1 MIDIPLIPFA
11 FQVFFLFHDVI
22 SFHMSKGIPV
32 KPQNSAQLLFSLD
45 FTLDIKRTTIH
56 IYVVLDILDFNRQ
69 LT

>member
-1 MIDIPLIPFA
+1 MIDIPLIPFT
-11 FQVFFLFHDVI
+11 FQVFFYFTMSFLFI
-22 SFHMSKGIPV
+22 MSEGIPV

-45 FTLDIKRTTIH
+45 FPLDIKRTTIH

>member
-1 MIDIPLIPFA
+1 MS
-11 FQVFFLFHDVI
+11 FLFI
-22 SFHMSKGIPV
+22 MSKGIPV

-45 FTLDIKRTTIH
+45 FPLDIKRTTIH